1 MDGYAKALEK
11 RNRTINL
18 DSDERLRIIDVL
30 QVLKVSKS
38 TFFDGI
44 KSGRYPAADGR
55 DGRMPFWRTS
65 TIKPYARNAGGE
77 Q

>member
-1 MDGYAKALEK
+1 MDGYAKLLER

-18 DSDERLRIIDVL
+18 DSDERLRIVDVL
-30 QVLKVSKS
+30 QVLKVGKT

-55 DGRMPFWRTS
+55 DGKMPFWLTRTVRA
-65 TIKPYARNAGGE
+65 YLAGG
-77 Q
+77 QS